1 MSVIRK
7 IQNEQTLAAGLLAS
21 IRETVRDDDEA
32 IHDAVEGETN
42 LFEAIDAGLERL
54 SEIDGLLVGLSKV
67 MEKMKLREGRFK
79 RQQEAIRTAICVAM
93 EAAVIKKVERPTAT
107 VTRKAVAPTAI
118 ITDETLLPAD
128 YFSIPKTP
136 DPKPDKRLIL
146 AALKDG
152 EDVPGAELSNGS
164 ETIQIK
170 RT

>member
-67 MEKMKLREGRFK
+67 MEKLKLREGRFK

-93 EAAVIKKVERPTAT
+93 EAAEIKKVERPTAT

-118 ITDETLLPAD
+118 ITDETLLPSA
-128 YFSIPKTP
+128 YFSVPKTP

-146 AALKDG
+146 SALKDG
-152 EDVPGAELSNGS
+152 EEVPGAELSNGS

-170 RT
+170 GT